1 MSRILVTGAPGFVGA
16 AAIRAL
22 TGQGDDVVA
31 VAQPGTTT
39 ERLDGLPVTTVAVD
53 LDDGASVAEVLA
65 RTRPEIVLHAAWYA
79 NPADYL
85 SSPNNLA
92 ALRATVGLFQAA
104 AATGCRRF
112 VGIGTCLEYAT
123 SDRPRSEESQCNP
136 RTLYASCK
144 NAGWLIC
151 RALALQTRSS
161 FAWARLF
168 YLYGSDENPGRILP
182 ALVSAVHAKR
192 PFPTTTG
199 EQVRDY
205 LHIDDAGMA
214 LAFLCHNSHEGVLNV
229 ASGKATRLVDF
240 IASAADLLDA
250 SELVHAGELPMRP
263 DEEMFMVGDV
273 TRLRGL
279 GFAPRH
285 STLQAGLDHTLK
297 NWRNR

>member
-1 MSRILVTGAPGFVGA
+1 
-16 AAIRAL
+16 
-22 TGQGDDVVA
+22 
-31 VAQPGTTT
+31 
-39 ERLDGLPVTTVAVD
+39 
-53 LDDGASVAEVLA
+53 
-65 RTRPEIVLHAAWYA
+65 
-79 NPADYL
+79 
-85 SSPNNLA
+85 
-92 ALRATVGLFQAA
+92 
-104 AATGCRRF
+104 
-112 VGIGTCLEYAT
+112 
-123 SDRPRSEESQCNP
+123 
-136 RTLYASCK
+136 
-144 NAGWLIC
+144 
-151 RALALQTRSS
+151 
-161 FAWARLF
+161 
-168 YLYGSDENPGRILP
+168 LP